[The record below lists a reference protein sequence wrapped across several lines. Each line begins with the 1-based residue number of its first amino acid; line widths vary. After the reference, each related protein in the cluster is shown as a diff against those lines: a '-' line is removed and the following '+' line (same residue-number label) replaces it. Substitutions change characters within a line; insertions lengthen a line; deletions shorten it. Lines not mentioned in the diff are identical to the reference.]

1 MKTEEVLLTLQA
13 NGLKVGDPAAGPQ
26 VEEVVL
32 RVLGDGLA
40 LVAVVVH
47 VEALAPVVSFAP
59 VGKY

>member
-1 MKTEEVLLTLQA
+1 MLLTLQA
-13 NGLKVGDPAAGPQ
+13 NGLKVGDSAAGPQ

-59 VGKY
+59 AEMY

>member
-1 MKTEEVLLTLQA
+1 MLTLQA
-13 NGLKVGDPAAGPQ
+13 NGLKVGDSAAGPQ

-59 VGKY
+59 AEMY